1 MDLDEG
7 LLVLS
12 AAAQRQTD
20 VDQELWVGRGHE
32 FDERREAVLVL
43 DRDHVGVGLGA
54 LC

>member
-7 LLVLS
+7 LLVLR

-20 VDQELWVGRGHE
+20 VDKELWVGRGHE
-32 FDERREAVLVL
+32 FDEGREAVLVL
-43 DRDHVGVGLGA
+43 DGDDVRISLGA